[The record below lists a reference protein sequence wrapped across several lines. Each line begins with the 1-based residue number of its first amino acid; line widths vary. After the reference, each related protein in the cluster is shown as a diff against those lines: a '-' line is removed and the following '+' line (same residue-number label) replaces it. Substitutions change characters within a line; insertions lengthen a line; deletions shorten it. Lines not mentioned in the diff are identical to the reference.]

1 MKLDAVG
8 VIRDINTIKSWL
20 SDPETIRPKSINDV
34 NKIFDLV
41 QASREELIR
50 CMEAIDQVKS
60 LRSAAKNELNE
71 KLEKIEVK
79 NNQDLLEFAIGSKVF
94 NFAIHKIEG
103 IEKIEVDRKNLK
115 YKIENIEDL
124 F

>member
-1 MKLDAVG
+1 M
-8 VIRDINTIKSWL
+8 
-20 SDPETIRPKSINDV
+20 
-34 NKIFDLV
+34 
-41 QASREELIR
+41 
-50 CMEAIDQVKS
+50 
-60 LRSAAKNELNE
+60 NE

-79 NNQDLLEFAIGSKVF
+79 NNQDLLEFAIGSKIF
-94 NFAIHKIEG
+94 NFAIHKVEG